1 MSGLIGKKIG
11 MTSVYSAEG
20 KNIPCTVIEAGPCVV
35 TQIKTVEKDTYEAVQ
50 IAYDET
56 SEKHATS
63 SLLGHFKKAGTT
75 PKRKLAEF
83 KDMPE
88 VNLGD
93 TLTVELF
100 SEEDWVDVTGISKGK
115 GFQGVVKRHGF
126 GGVGGQ
132 THGQHNRARK
142 PGSLGA
148 SSYPSRV
155 FKGKRLPGQ
164 MGGEQVKVL
173 NLRVLKVIPES
184 NLILVKGSIP
194 GAKGAYLTIE
204 NSMELAVLN
213 TQGKETGRKV
223 VLSDAVFG
231 VEANDHAIY
240 LDVKQYLADQRQ
252 GTHKS
257 KQRNEVAGSTRKLK
271 RQKGTGGARAG
282 SIKSPLFPG
291 GGRIFGPQPRDYSFK
306 LNKKLK
312 QLARRSALTYKAQA
326 GAISVVETLSLD
338 APKTKAVVAL
348 ADALKVADKKV
359 LLVLP
364 ESNANLQLSCRN
376 LPYVQP
382 VLAQNVC
389 TYDVMNAS
397 AIVMVEGAENVLNT
411 MLA

>member
-1 MSGLIGKKIG
+1 
-11 MTSVYSAEG
+11 
-20 KNIPCTVIEAGPCVV
+20 
-35 TQIKTVEKDTYEAVQ
+35 
-50 IAYDET
+50 
-56 SEKHATS
+56 
-63 SLLGHFKKAGTT
+63 
-75 PKRKLAEF
+75 
-83 KDMPE
+83 
-88 VNLGD
+88 
-93 TLTVELF
+93 
-100 SEEDWVDVTGISKGK
+100 
-115 GFQGVVKRHGF
+115 
-126 GGVGGQ
+126 
-132 THGQHNRARK
+132 
-142 PGSLGA
+142 
-148 SSYPSRV
+148 
-155 FKGKRLPGQ
+155 
-164 MGGEQVKVL
+164 
-173 NLRVLKVIPES
+173 
-184 NLILVKGSIP
+184 
-194 GAKGAYLTIE
+194 
-204 NSMELAVLN
+204 MELAVLN

-326 GAISVVETLSLD
+326 GSISIVETISME
-338 APKTKAVVAL
+338 
-348 ADALKVADKKV
+348 ALKVDDKKV
-359 LLVLP
+359 LLILP
-364 ESNANLQLSCRN
+364 ESNVNLQLSCRN
-376 LPYVQP
+376 LPYVKP

-397 AIVMVEGAENVLNT
+397 AIVLVEGAENVLNT

>member
-1 MSGLIGKKIG
+1 
-11 MTSVYSAEG
+11 
-20 KNIPCTVIEAGPCVV
+20 
-35 TQIKTVEKDTYEAVQ
+35 
-50 IAYDET
+50 
-56 SEKHATS
+56 
-63 SLLGHFKKAGTT
+63 
-75 PKRKLAEF
+75 
-83 KDMPE
+83 
-88 VNLGD
+88 
-93 TLTVELF
+93 
-100 SEEDWVDVTGISKGK
+100 
-115 GFQGVVKRHGF
+115 
-126 GGVGGQ
+126 
-132 THGQHNRARK
+132 
-142 PGSLGA
+142 
-148 SSYPSRV
+148 
-155 FKGKRLPGQ
+155 
-164 MGGEQVKVL
+164 
-173 NLRVLKVIPES
+173 
-184 NLILVKGSIP
+184 
-194 GAKGAYLTIE
+194 
-204 NSMELAVLN
+204 MELAVLN

-271 RQKGTGGARAG
+271 RQKGTGGARCG

-348 ADALKVADKKV
+348 ADKKV

>member
-1 MSGLIGKKIG
+1 MEIAIYNISGQETGKK
-11 MTSVYSAEG
+11 A
-20 KNIPCTVIEAGPCVV
+20 
-35 TQIKTVEKDTYEAVQ
+35 
-50 IAYDET
+50 
-56 SEKHATS
+56 
-63 SLLGHFKKAGTT
+63 
-75 PKRKLAEF
+75 
-83 KDMPE
+83 
-88 VNLGD
+88 
-93 TLTVELF
+93 
-100 SEEDWVDVTGISKGK
+100 
-115 GFQGVVKRHGF
+115 
-126 GGVGGQ
+126 
-132 THGQHNRARK
+132 
-142 PGSLGA
+142 
-148 SSYPSRV
+148 
-155 FKGKRLPGQ
+155 
-164 MGGEQVKVL
+164 
-173 NLRVLKVIPES
+173 VLKDEIF
-184 NLILVKGSIP
+184 G
-194 GAKGAYLTIE
+194 IE
-204 NSMELAVLN
+204 PNN
-213 TQGKETGRKV
+213 
-223 VLSDAVFG
+223 
-231 VEANDHAIY
+231 HAIY
-240 LDVKQYLADQRQ
+240 LDVKQYLANRRQ

-271 RQKGTGGARAG
+271 RQKGTGGARCG